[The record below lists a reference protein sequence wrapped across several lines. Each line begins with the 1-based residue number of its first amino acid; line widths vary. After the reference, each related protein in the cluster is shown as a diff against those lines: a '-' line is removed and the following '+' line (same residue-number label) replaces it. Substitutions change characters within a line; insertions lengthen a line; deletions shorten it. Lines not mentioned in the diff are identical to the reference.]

1 MTGLEH
7 DLFSSLLHR
16 PNSSLFSK
24 LVFQIRSKLV
34 DSLATSFDLQDNE
47 QAQVAMS
54 ALITVSQKKT
64 ELTPQTQVWIWS
76 SFAPPASALIGSLNK
91 DVFERRMSTGNWLF
105 ELFGSDFEQI
115 LGQIVSLTVKTL
127 SNTNLVASGYFKR
140 ERGSLPVDVRY

>member
-1 MTGLEH
+1 MAL
-7 DLFSSLLHR
+7 LSSLLHR

-34 DSLATSFDLQDNE
+34 DSLATSFDLQNNE

-76 SFAPPASALIGSLNK
+76 SFAPPASTLIGSLNK
-91 DVFERRMSTGNWLF
+91 DVFERRMSTGSWLF

-127 SNTNLVASGYFKR
+127 SNTNLVASRYFKR
-140 ERGSLPVDVRY
+140 EKGSPPADVRY

>member
-1 MTGLEH
+1 MTY
-7 DLFSSLLHR
+7 FLLCCIV
-16 PNSSLFSK
+16 PPANSSLFSK

-76 SFAPPASALIGSLNK
+76 SFAPPASTLIGSLNK
-91 DVFERRMSTGNWLF
+91 DVFERRMSTESWLF

-115 LGQIVSLTVKTL
+115 IGQIVSLTVKTL
-127 SNTNLVASGYFKR
+127 SNTNLVASRYFKR
-140 ERGSLPVDVRY
+140 GKGSIPVDVRY